1 MHRRRRVGKTFAAVN
16 IIEKIFPDTPPHT
29 HAHTHTRKHTHTHTH
44 TDVHIQCQLQDVC
57 LFDIYRDLFT
67 F

>member
-29 HAHTHTRKHTHTHTH
+29 HAHTHTHGRTHTMS
-44 TDVHIQCQLQDVC
+44 IAGRMP
-57 LFDIYRDLFT
+57 I
-67 F
+67 